1 MSPLNITQPKSVFV
15 VNAMPWLLWLVM
27 SNISNLWDSYQPP
40 QGEVLEWKGLLA
52 QKKGAR

>member
-1 MSPLNITQPKSVFV
+1 MSPWVTSPNQNRFLWS
-15 VNAMPWLLWLVM
+15 MPWLLWLVM

-52 QKKGAR
+52 QKKGAW